1 MAADGHLKKLYL
13 LETSSVSM
21 PWRKDLKFETQN
33 ALMIGRCTTETQKT
47 QTSYKPN
54 TPTPTPNKATT
65 VHSVYVNSNPLVL
78 GSQDIW
84 KIGVCTEHT
93 VLWAAQPGNA
103 SPFKWFF
110 PLLWYA
116 EEPLR

>member
-54 TPTPTPNKATT
+54 TPTPPPTKP
-65 VHSVYVNSNPLVL
+65 PQFIL
-78 GSQDIW
+78 
-84 KIGVCTEHT
+84 CM
-93 VLWAAQPGNA
+93 
-103 SPFKWFF
+103 
-110 PLLWYA
+110 
-116 EEPLR
+116 